1 MSLPETKRTLLEKC
15 LRGELG
21 LAPASSQISRR
32 NPRALVPL
40 SHSQEQVWMHAQ
52 LVPDVPLY
60 NEPVTIHYSGR
71 LDPVALE
78 QSFNEI
84 LRRHEAW
91 RTCFTI
97 VDGQPVQDVRPELSI
112 SLPLVDLRAVPEE
125 QREAVAVSIA
135 TEDARRPLD
144 LSKAPLFRAKLLQ
157 LADEKYRLY
166 LTLSHIIFDGVA
178 IYRVFLPE
186 LAALYRAR
194 VASEPSHLP
203 DLSVQYPDYS
213 CWQRKSDAPIA
224 EHIEYW
230 KNQLGPELPVLD
242 LPSDRSRPPVQTFRG
257 SMYPFALT
265 PSLTDAVRRVSRKE
279 GVTVFQTLL
288 AVFSVLMC
296 RYSGQEVFP
305 IGSVTSGRDP
315 ETQALLGYFLKT
327 VVLRSDLSGDPPFRE
342 LLRRTRDVT
351 LEALDHDRV
360 PFALLLQELNVRRD
374 PSRNPLFQVMFSLEP
389 PMPNVD
395 PAWQL
400 TQMDVDSGAT
410 KYDLYLELDERRTEI
425 LARFHYSTDL
435 FESATI
441 ARMTE
446 HWMNLL
452 AAAADDPSLRV
463 SQLPLLSERE
473 RRQVLVGWNES
484 RSEYPQDRGV
494 HQLFDAQCD
503 GTPDAIAVTDGRQG
517 LSFRELQRRSNRLAN
532 RLKKLGAGPGT
543 RVALVLERSV
553 EMVVGLLG
561 ILKTGAA
568 YVPLDPSHPPDRMA
582 FILEDAKPAV
592 VVTQRK
598 LLATLRLQRTRAV
611 TVDGDQSAIASE
623 SADNLSEQVQPG
635 DPAYVIYTS
644 GSSGRPKGVEGTHRG
659 AINRFWWMWERY
671 PFAAGEVCCQKT
683 NLGFV
688 DSIWEIFGPLLA
700 GVPSVIL
707 PPETVLDPEELLQSL
722 ARHGVTRMVLVPS
735 LLRALLDHAPDL
747 GQRVPQLKLWSCSGE
762 VLSADLARRFR
773 QACPQATLLNIY
785 GSSEVAADVTWHE
798 VGEEDTASVPIGKPI
813 SNSQVYLLDRQMN
826 PVPVGVR
833 GQIYVGG
840 DGLAAGYWNRPEL
853 TAERF
858 VANPIAPEQS
868 PRLYRTG
875 DLGRWRANGEI
886 EYLGRVDSE
895 VKLRG
900 MRIELGEIEAV
911 LMTHA
916 LVGEAAVELAEESG
930 QARLLA
936 YVVPRNGQAPNA
948 RELRRHLRTKLPEP
962 MVPARYVV
970 LEELPLL
977 ASGKVNR
984 RALAGTAGVVLT
996 EQGMTPPRTETE
1008 RKLGEIWKELLK
1020 VEEVG
1025 VDQNFFEL
1033 GGHSLLVLQVIARI
1047 RRMFEVE
1054 LAVRTVFEEPTLAG
1068 LAAAVEKADAQ
1079 GLKART
1085 PILQRRS
1092 RPEAIAAPSR
1102 EALLAQLD
1110 QLSADDVQTLLKRVL
1125 DGKESASVRRDPE
1138 LH

>member
-1 MSLPETKRTLLEKC
+1 
-15 LRGELG
+15 
-21 LAPASSQISRR
+21 
-32 NPRALVPL
+32 
-40 SHSQEQVWMHAQ
+40 MHAQ

-186 LAALYRAR
+186 LAALYRGR
-194 VASEPSHLP
+194 VGGEPSDLP
-203 DLSVQYPDYS
+203 DLSVQYPDFS
-213 CWQRKSDAPIA
+213 CWQRKSDVPIA

-242 LPSDRSRPPVQTFRG
+242 LPIDRSRPPVQTFRG
-257 SMYPFALT
+257 SMYPFALA
-265 PSLTDAVRRVSRKE
+265 PSLIDAVRRVSRNE

-288 AVFSVLMC
+288 AAFSVLLC
-296 RYSGQEVFP
+296 RYSGQEDFP
-305 IGSVTSGRDP
+305 IGSVTSGRDA
-315 ETQALLGYFLKT
+315 ETQVLLGYFLNT

-435 FESATI
+435 FEAATI
-441 ARMTE
+441 ARIAE
-446 HWMNLL
+446 HWMNLV

-473 RRQVLVGWNES
+473 RRQVLVGWNET

-494 HQLFDAQCD
+494 HQLFDAQCER
-503 GTPDAIAVTDGRQG
+503 TPDAKALTDGQLR
-517 LSFRELQRRSNRLAN
+517 LSFRELQARSNRLAHH
-532 RLKKLGAGPGT
+532 LKKRGAEPGT
-543 RVALVLERSV
+543 RIAVVVDRSLELVVA
-553 EMVVGLLG
+553 LLG

-582 FILEDAKPAV
+582 FILEDAKPAL
-592 VVTQRK
+592 VVTQQK
-598 LLATLRLQRTRAV
+598 LLATLPQPITAV

-747 GQRVPQLKLWSCSGE
+747 GQRVPKLKLWSCSGE
-762 VLSADLARRFR
+762 VLSGDLARRFR
-773 QACPQATLLNIY
+773 TACPDAKLLNIY

-798 VGEEDTASVPIGKPI
+798 VGEEDTTIVPIGKPI

-868 PRLYRTG
+868 ARLYRTG
-875 DLGRWRANGEI
+875 DLGRWRADGEI

-984 RALAGTAGVVLT
+984 RALAGTAGMILT
-996 EQGMTPPRTETE
+996 EQGMTLPRTETE

-1047 RRMFEVE
+1047 RRLFEVE
-1054 LAVRTVFEEPTLAG
+1054 LPVRTVFEEPTLAG

-1092 RPEAIAAPSR
+1092 RPETIAAPSR